1 MLPFFN
7 IIHSIIITCIN
18 LDTNFVYEYMKY
30 RVFNETRERMTTV
43 LYKVDT
49 KYFENPINKGFQK
62 VLLLSG
68 NEKNKLIKSIT

>member
-1 MLPFFN
+1 
-7 IIHSIIITCIN
+7 
-18 LDTNFVYEYMKY
+18 MKY